1 MYVVMYDLTIAYVKD
16 LKNQQYVLRYIPFA
30 YQVQVATCPM
40 CFVLM
45 NCFLYISA
53 LYHLTYSC
61 HWSLL
66 ISPEKKQEKSSGF
79 LMFLG
84 GIKRDQWHEMD

>member
-53 LYHLTYSC
+53 LYHLTYFMP
-61 HWSLL
+61 L
-66 ISPEKKQEKSSGF
+66 ISFDIPWKKTREILWFSDVF
-79 LMFLG
+79 
-84 GIKRDQWHEMD
+84 RRY